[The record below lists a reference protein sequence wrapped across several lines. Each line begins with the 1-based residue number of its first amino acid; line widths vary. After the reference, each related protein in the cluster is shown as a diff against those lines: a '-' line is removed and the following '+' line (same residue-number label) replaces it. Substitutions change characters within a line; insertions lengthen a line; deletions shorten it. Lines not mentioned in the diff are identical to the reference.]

1 MADFGLAPARPGQAV
16 VVAADLRRVL
26 RRPKGNDI
34 ELVLMLHMRLEALR
48 RLAAITGR
56 PAAAIDLPQ
65 KILGARHVVLDLDV
79 LEQRVGEAELLRQ
92 EVYYFVVGL
101 RLKDRLH
108 DLLPPLEGAVRGRA
122 IGREHV

>member
-1 MADFGLAPARPGQAV
+1 MDTLLPYTALFRSDFGLAPARPGHAV

-101 RLKDRLH
+101 RLKEDRKSTRLNSS
-108 DLLPPLEGAVRGRA
+108 D
-122 IGREHV
+122 